1 MTRTARSPVARLAFG
16 SAPRATSF
24 CVALALLCAYAAC
37 NAEPEKDDAADAGTS
52 SPPAR
57 GNDVGAVI
65 TVRDGGDAS
74 AAGAG
79 GSDAQQPR
87 DSSAAGGGA
96 DASSMGAPASGYTIA
111 MCPGRTP
118 NELPQR
124 PACDGEIRCGAA
136 HCVPSESLSETQL
149 ARTPDCSAGKCI
161 PDQLARA
168 GAFRFQPCTGEL
180 GEGRCIPQCFAL
192 WSNPLSAIFAVG
204 KFGCGKEE
212 VCAPCVD
219 PTDQSPSG
227 VCTGD
232 PCATDAAD

>member
-1 MTRTARSPVARLAFG
+1 
-16 SAPRATSF
+16 
-24 CVALALLCAYAAC
+24 LALLCALAAC
-37 NAEPEKDDAADAGTS
+37 SEEPDKAEPAGALSADAA
-52 SPPAR
+52 
-57 GNDVGAVI
+57 GAVI
-65 TVRDGGDAS
+65 SSDGG
-74 AAGAG
+74 AGI
-79 GSDAQQPR
+79 S
-87 DSSAAGGGA
+87 DSSAAGSSDAGPAADSSAADSA
-96 DASSMGAPASGYTIA
+96 DANSMGTPAGGYTVV

-118 NELPQR
+118 NELPAQR

-136 HCVPSESLSETQL
+136 HCVPTESLSEAQIM
-149 ARTPDCSAGKCI
+149 RIPDCSAGKCI

-192 WSNPLSAIFAVG
+192 WSNPLSAVFAVG

-212 VCAPCVD
+212 VCAPCTN

-232 PCATDAAD
+232 PCATEPP